1 MFSTVDMSRLTLAAP
16 VDAMHEIIR
25 KCSDLGCVHIED
37 YTQFEEGISVG
48 RAFTSEEADMVSS
61 LLLKVRSVRGAIPV
75 HNSKGSISSA
85 NAKKLAEA
93 MSSKVDAAL
102 ENIEAIREAE
112 SEISSLNDHLRVFE
126 RLAPLDISL
135 DLLSGYEGVEIYVAE
150 TPNASKAHKVFADM
164 ATRIEY
170 LCPKGLIAVACAPGD
185 AAAVQIALAELNAK
199 AIQLPSG
206 KGTPSQ
212 RVAETK
218 EAISKAESSA
228 ESNQEA
234 LDSWAEKNGS
244 DLVIAEEYLERESA
258 IYTSPT
264 SLAVSNQAFALDAWV
279 PTEKSPEVRNSLKGL
294 VSHIEIEAHV
304 DNHHGHD
311 DHDDHHHEPEPPVA
325 YKNATPAEPF
335 ELVVDLVGRPKYGTF
350 DPTTFIMIT
359 LPLIY
364 GLILGDF
371 GYGFVI
377 VLLALWLRSM
387 PFAKEPMG
395 KNATT
400 VLLSMGIWCMIW
412 GFLFAEGFG
421 FIWDGSG
428 AVMKGSSPLIP
439 FYDWTYDNIHF
450 PAFVAD
456 TLGMN
461 HTHIPFHR
469 ATAASDGGALTDYV
483 LLSVYIGV
491 LHLLIG
497 FIIGFFNVMKAHG
510 IVAAFFEKGSWMMI
524 LLGGFFH
531 IYGYMNKDN
540 EVIAATLPAMIMLAG
555 IGLLI
560 IALATFEGFGWVGG
574 IIMGPIETFGLLANT
589 LSYLR
594 IMAVGVAGVKIAEIG
609 NDMGFA
615 SMTDAVSTGD
625 YAMVPLFFLLWIG
638 VQVFAIALGLLSP
651 SIHAARLHF
660 VEWMGKF
667 YDGSGRAYSPLGG
680 QPLHVEGNS

>member
-16 VDAMHEIIR
+16 VDAMHDIVR

-37 YTQFEEGISVG
+37 YTQFEEGIGVG
-48 RAFTSEEADMVSS
+48 RAIQSEDADMISA
-61 LLLKVRSVRGAIPV
+61 LLLKVRAVRSSIAV
-75 HNSKGSISSA
+75 HNSKGALSSS
-85 NAKKLAEA
+85 NAKKLAEK
-93 MSSKVDAAL
+93 MSSKVEAAL

-112 SEISSLNDHLRVFE
+112 SDISSLNDQLRVFE
-126 RLAPLDISL
+126 RLAPLNISL
-135 DLLSGYEGVEIYVAE
+135 DLLSGYQGVEIYVAE
-150 TPNASKAHKVFADM
+150 TPNSSKAHKAFADM
-164 ATRIEY
+164 ASRIEY
-170 LCPKGLIAVACAPGD
+170 LCPAGLVAVACAPSD

-212 RVAETK
+212 RVTETK

-228 ESNQEA
+228 ESNQKA
-234 LDSWAEKNGS
+234 LDSWAEENGS
-244 DLVIAEEYLERESA
+244 DLVIIEEYLRREDA

-279 PTEKSPEVRNSLKGL
+279 PTENAEKARNSLKGL

-304 DNHHGHD
+304 DDHHGHD
-311 DHDDHHHEPEPPVA
+311 DHDSHRHEPEPPVA
-325 YKNATPAEPF
+325 YKNSGAAEPF

-359 LPLIY
+359 LPMLY

-377 VLLALWLRSM
+377 VLLALWLRSL

-400 VLLSMGIWCMIW
+400 VLMSMGIWCMIW
-412 GFLFAEGFG
+412 GLLFAEGFG
-421 FIWDGSG
+421 FVWDGTG
-428 AVMKGSSPLIP
+428 HIMGDASPLIGL
-439 FYDWTYDNIHF
+439 YDWTYDLTGSFKKSSI
-450 PAFVAD
+450 AAA
-456 TLGMN
+456 LGLG
-461 HTHIPFHR
+461 HTYVPFHR
-469 ATAASDGGALTDYV
+469 AGDALTDYV
-483 LLSVYIGV
+483 LVSVYLGA

-497 FIIGFFNVMKAHG
+497 YIIGFFNVMKAHG

-531 IYGYMNKDN
+531 IYGYMKGDN
-540 EVIAATLPAMIMLAG
+540 EVLAG
-555 IGLLI
+555 TMPAIVMIAGVVLLI
-560 IALATFEGFGWVGG
+560 IALAIFEGFGWAGG
-574 IIMGPIETFGLLANT
+574 VIMGPIETFGLLANT

-615 SMTDAVSTGD
+615 SMTEAVSAGD
-625 YAMVPLFFLLWIG
+625 YVMVPLFFLLWIG

>member
-16 VDAMHEIIR
+16 VDAMHEIVR

-37 YTQFEEGISVG
+37 YTQFEEGIGVG
-48 RAFTSEEADMVSS
+48 RAINSEDADMISS
-61 LLLKVRSVRGAIPV
+61 LLLKVRAVRSAVSV
-75 HNSKGSISSA
+75 HNSTGSVSSA
-85 NAKKLAEA
+85 TAKKLAEK

-112 SEISSLNDHLRVFE
+112 SDISSLNEQLRVFE
-126 RLAPLDISL
+126 RLAPLNISL
-135 DLLSGYEGVEIYVAE
+135 DLLSGYQGVEIYVAE
-150 TPNASKAHKVFADM
+150 TPNSSKAHKAFADM
-164 ATRIEY
+164 ASRIEY
-170 LCPKGLIAVACAPGD
+170 LCPAGLVAVACAPSD

-206 KGTPSQ
+206 SGTPSQ
-212 RVAETK
+212 RVEETK
-218 EAISKAESSA
+218 DAISAAESSA
-228 ESNQEA
+228 ESNQKA
-234 LDSWAEKNGS
+234 LDAWADENGS
-244 DLVIAEEYLERESA
+244 NLVILEEYLQREDA

-279 PTEKSPEVRNSLKGL
+279 PTENAEKARNSLKGI

-304 DNHHGHD
+304 DDHHGHD
-311 DHDDHHHEPEPPVA
+311 GHDDHHEPEPPVA
-325 YKNATPAEPF
+325 YKNSGVAEPF

-350 DPTTFIMIT
+350 DPTTFIMLT
-359 LPLIY
+359 LPMLY

-377 VLLALWLRSM
+377 VLLALWLRSL

-400 VLLSMGIWCMIW
+400 VLMSMGIWCMIW
-412 GFLFAEGFG
+412 GLLFAEGFG
-421 FIWDGSG
+421 FVWDGTG
-428 AVMKGSSPLIP
+428 HIMGDASPLVGL
-439 FYDWTYDNIHF
+439 YDWTYDLTGSFKKSSI
-450 PAFVAD
+450 AD
-456 TLGMN
+456 ALGLG
-461 HTHIPFHR
+461 HTYVPFHR
-469 ATAASDGGALTDYV
+469 ASTALTDYV
-483 LLSVYIGV
+483 LISVYVGA

-497 FIIGFFNVMKAHG
+497 YVIGFFNVMKAHG

-531 IYGYMNKDN
+531 IYGYMNNDN
-540 EVIAATLPAMIMLAG
+540 EVLAATVPAMIMIAG
-555 IGLLI
+555 VFILI
-560 IALATFEGFGWVGG
+560 IALALFEGFGWAGG
-574 IIMGPIETFGLLANT
+574 VIMGPIETFGLLANT

-615 SMTDAVSTGD
+615 SMTDAISAGD
-625 YAMVPLFFLLWIG
+625 YMLVPLFFLLWIG

-667 YDGSGRAYSPLGG
+667 YDGSGRAFTPLGG

>member
-16 VDAMHEIIR
+16 VDAMHEIVR

-37 YTQFEEGISVG
+37 YTQFEEGIGVG
-48 RAFTSEEADMVSS
+48 RAINTEDADMISA
-61 LLLKVRSVRGAIPV
+61 LLLKVRAVRSAVSV
-75 HNSKGSISSA
+75 HNSTGSVSSA
-85 NAKKLAEA
+85 TAKKLAEK

-112 SEISSLNDHLRVFE
+112 SDISSLNEQLRVFE
-126 RLAPLDISL
+126 RLAPLNISL
-135 DLLSGYEGVEIYVAE
+135 DLLSGYQGVEIYVAE
-150 TPNASKAHKVFADM
+150 TPNSSKAHKAFADM
-164 ATRIEY
+164 ASRIEY
-170 LCPKGLIAVACAPGD
+170 LCPAGLVAVACAPSD

-206 KGTPSQ
+206 SGTPSQ
-212 RVAETK
+212 RVEETK
-218 EAISKAESSA
+218 DAISAAESSA
-228 ESNQEA
+228 ESNQKA
-234 LDSWAEKNGS
+234 LDAWADENGS
-244 DLVIAEEYLERESA
+244 NLVILEEYLQREDA

-279 PTEKSPEVRNSLKGL
+279 PTENAEKARNSLKGI

-304 DNHHGHD
+304 DDHHGHD
-311 DHDDHHHEPEPPVA
+311 GHDDHHEPEPPVA
-325 YKNATPAEPF
+325 YKNSGVAEPF

-350 DPTTFIMIT
+350 DPTTFIMLT
-359 LPLIY
+359 LPMLY

-377 VLLALWLRSM
+377 VLLALWLRSL

-400 VLLSMGIWCMIW
+400 VLMSMGIWCMIW
-412 GFLFAEGFG
+412 GLLFAEGFG
-421 FIWDGSG
+421 FVWDGTG
-428 AVMKGSSPLIP
+428 HIMGDASPLVGL
-439 FYDWTYDNIHF
+439 YDWTYDLTGSFKKSSI
-450 PAFVAD
+450 AD
-456 TLGMN
+456 ALGLG
-461 HTHIPFHR
+461 HTYVPFHR
-469 ATAASDGGALTDYV
+469 ASTALTDYV
-483 LLSVYIGV
+483 LISVYVGA

-497 FIIGFFNVMKAHG
+497 YVIGFFNVMKAHG

-531 IYGYMNKDN
+531 IYGYMNNDN
-540 EVIAATLPAMIMLAG
+540 EVLAATVPAMIMIAG
-555 IGLLI
+555 VFILI
-560 IALATFEGFGWVGG
+560 IALALFEGFGWAGG
-574 IIMGPIETFGLLANT
+574 VIMGPIETFGLLANT

-615 SMTDAVSTGD
+615 SMTDAISAGD
-625 YAMVPLFFLLWIG
+625 YMLVPLFFLLWIG

-667 YDGSGRAYSPLGG
+667 YDGSGRAFTPLGG

>member
-1 MFSTVDMSRLTLAAP
+1 MSRLTLAAP
-16 VDAMHEIIR
+16 VDAMHEIVR

-37 YTQFEEGISVG
+37 YTQFEEGIGVG
-48 RAFTSEEADMVSS
+48 RAINTEDADMISA
-61 LLLKVRSVRGAIPV
+61 LLLKVRAVRSAVSV
-75 HNSKGSISSA
+75 HNSTGSVSSA
-85 NAKKLAEA
+85 TAKKLAEK

-112 SEISSLNDHLRVFE
+112 SDISSLNEQLRVFE
-126 RLAPLDISL
+126 RLAPLNISL
-135 DLLSGYEGVEIYVAE
+135 DLLSGYQGVEIYVAE
-150 TPNASKAHKVFADM
+150 TPNSSKAHKAFADM
-164 ATRIEY
+164 ASRIEY
-170 LCPKGLIAVACAPGD
+170 LCPAGLVAVACAPSD

-206 KGTPSQ
+206 SGTPSQ
-212 RVAETK
+212 RVEETK
-218 EAISKAESSA
+218 DAISAAESSA
-228 ESNQEA
+228 ESNQKA
-234 LDSWAEKNGS
+234 LDAWADENGS
-244 DLVIAEEYLERESA
+244 NLVILEEYLQREDA

-279 PTEKSPEVRNSLKGL
+279 PTENADKARNSLKGI

-304 DNHHGHD
+304 DDHHGHD
-311 DHDDHHHEPEPPVA
+311 GHDDHHEPEPPVA
-325 YKNATPAEPF
+325 YKNSGVAEPF

-350 DPTTFIMIT
+350 DPTTFIMLT
-359 LPLIY
+359 LPMLY

-377 VLLALWLRSM
+377 VLLALWLRSL

-400 VLLSMGIWCMIW
+400 VLMSMGIWCMIW

-421 FIWDGSG
+421 FVWDGTG
-428 AVMKGSSPLIP
+428 HIMGDASPLVGL
-439 FYDWTYDNIHF
+439 YDWTSDLTGSFKKSSI
-450 PAFVAD
+450 AD
-456 TLGMN
+456 ALGLG
-461 HTHIPFHR
+461 HTYVPFHR
-469 ATAASDGGALTDYV
+469 ASTALTDYV
-483 LLSVYIGV
+483 LISVYVGA

-497 FIIGFFNVMKAHG
+497 YVIGFFNVMKAHG

-531 IYGYMNKDN
+531 IYGYMNNDN
-540 EVIAATLPAMIMLAG
+540 EVLAATVPAMIMIAG
-555 IGLLI
+555 VFILI
-560 IALATFEGFGWVGG
+560 IALALFEGFGWAGG
-574 IIMGPIETFGLLANT
+574 VIMGPIETFGLLANT

-615 SMTDAVSTGD
+615 SMTDAISAGD
-625 YAMVPLFFLLWIG
+625 YMLVPLFFLLWIG

-667 YDGSGRAYSPLGG
+667 YDGSGRAFTPLGG

>member
-16 VDAMHEIIR
+16 VDAMQDIVR

-37 YTQFEEGISVG
+37 YTQFEEGIGVG
-48 RAFTSEEADMVSS
+48 RAIQSEDADMISA
-61 LLLKVRSVRGAIPV
+61 LLLKVRAVRSAIAV
-75 HNSKGSISSA
+75 HNSKGAISSP
-85 NAKKLAEA
+85 NAKKLTEE

-112 SEISSLNDHLRVFE
+112 SDISSLNDQLRVFE
-126 RLAPLDISL
+126 RLAPLNISL
-135 DLLSGYEGVEIYVAE
+135 DLLSGYQGVEIYVAE
-150 TPNASKAHKVFADM
+150 TPNSSKAHKAFADM
-164 ATRIEY
+164 ASRIEY
-170 LCPKGLIAVACAPGD
+170 LCPAGLVAVACAPSD

-218 EAISKAESSA
+218 EAISKADSSA
-228 ESNQEA
+228 ESNQKA
-234 LDSWAEKNGS
+234 LDAWAETHGS
-244 DLVIAEEYLERESA
+244 DLVIIEEYLRREDA

-279 PTEKSPEVRNSLKGL
+279 PTENAEKARNSLKGL
-294 VSHIEIEAHV
+294 ASHIEIEAHV
-304 DNHHGHD
+304 DDHHGHD
-311 DHDDHHHEPEPPVA
+311 DHDSHHHEPEPPVA
-325 YKNATPAEPF
+325 YKNANPAQPF

-377 VLLALWLRSM
+377 VLLALWLRSL
-387 PFAKEPMG
+387 PFAKDPMG

-400 VLLSMGIWCMIW
+400 VLMSMGLWCMFW

-421 FIWDGSG
+421 FVWDGTGHVMGG
-428 AVMKGSSPLIP
+428 ASPLIG
-439 FYDWTYDNIHF
+439 FYDWTYDTIHF
-450 PAFVAD
+450 PAFVTD
-456 TLGMN
+456 TLGMS

-469 ATAASDGGALTDYV
+469 ATGALTDYV
-483 LLSVYIGV
+483 LLSVYIGA
-491 LHLLIG
+491 LHLFIG

-540 EVIAATLPAMIMLAG
+540 EVLAATLPAMIMLAG
-555 IGLLI
+555 VGLLI
-560 IALATFEGFGWVGG
+560 IALAIFEGFGWAGG
-574 IIMGPIETFGLLANT
+574 VIMGPIETFGLLANT

-615 SMTDAVSTGD
+615 SMTDAVSAGD

>member
-16 VDAMHEIIR
+16 VDAMHDIVR

-37 YTQFEEGISVG
+37 YTQFEEGIGVG
-48 RAFTSEEADMVSS
+48 RAIQSEDADMISA
-61 LLLKVRSVRGAIPV
+61 LLLKVRAVRSAVAV
-75 HNSKGSISSA
+75 HNSKGSLSNS
-85 NAKKLAEA
+85 NAKKLVKE

-102 ENIEAIREAE
+102 ANIEAIREAE
-112 SEISSLNDHLRVFE
+112 SDISSLSDQLRVFE
-126 RLAPLDISL
+126 RLAPLNISL
-135 DLLSGYEGVEIYVAE
+135 DLLSGYQGVEIYVAE
-150 TPNASKAHKVFADM
+150 TPNSSKAHKAFADM
-164 ATRIEY
+164 ASRIEY
-170 LCPKGLIAVACAPGD
+170 LCPAGLVAVACAPSD

-234 LDSWAEKNGS
+234 LDSWAEQNGS
-244 DLVIAEEYLERESA
+244 DLVIIEEYLQREYS

-279 PTEKSPEVRNSLKGL
+279 PTENAEKARNSLKGL

-304 DNHHGHD
+304 DDHHGHD
-311 DHDDHHHEPEPPVA
+311 DHDNHHNEPEPPVA
-325 YKNATPAEPF
+325 YKNASPAEPF

-400 VLLSMGIWCMIW
+400 VLMSMGLWCMFW

-421 FIWDGSG
+421 FVWDGTG
-428 AVMKGSSPLIP
+428 HVMGNASPLIG

-450 PAFVAD
+450 PAFVTN
-456 TLGMN
+456 TLGMS

-469 ATAASDGGALTDYV
+469 ATGALTDYV
-483 LLSVYIGV
+483 LLSVYIGA

-540 EVIAATLPAMIMLAG
+540 EVLAATVPAIIMLAG
-555 IGLLI
+555 VGLLI
-560 IALATFEGFGWVGG
+560 IALAIFEGFGWAGG
-574 IIMGPIETFGLLANT
+574 VIMGPIETFGLLANT

-615 SMTDAVSTGD
+615 SMTEAVSAGD
-625 YAMVPLFFLLWIG
+625 YLMVPLFFLLWIG
-638 VQVFAIALGLLSP
+638 VQLFAIALGLLSP

>member
-16 VDAMHEIIR
+16 VDAMHDIVR

-37 YTQFEEGISVG
+37 YTQFEEGIGVG
-48 RAFTSEEADMVSS
+48 RAIQSEEADIISA
-61 LLLKVRSVRGAIPV
+61 LLLKVRAVRSAVGV
-75 HNSKGSISSA
+75 HNSKGSVTSSS
-85 NAKKLAEA
+85 AKKLAEA

-112 SEISSLNDHLRVFE
+112 SDIASLNDQLRVFE
-126 RLAPLDISL
+126 RLEPLNISL
-135 DLLSGYEGVEIYVAE
+135 DLLSGYQGVEIYVAE
-150 TPNASKAHKVFADM
+150 TPNSSKAHKAFADM
-164 ATRIEY
+164 ASRIEY
-170 LCPKGLIAVACAPGD
+170 LCPAGLVAVACAPSD

-218 EAISKAESSA
+218 EAISNAESSA
-228 ESNQEA
+228 ESNQKA
-234 LDSWAEKNGS
+234 LDSWAEENGS
-244 DLVIAEEYLERESA
+244 DLVIIEEYLRREDS

-279 PTEKSPEVRNSLKGL
+279 PTENAEKARNSLKGI

-304 DNHHGHD
+304 DDHHGHD
-311 DHDDHHHEPEPPVA
+311 DHDSHHHEPEPPVA
-325 YKNATPAEPF
+325 YKNASPAEPF

-400 VLLSMGIWCMIW
+400 VLMSMGLWCMFW

-421 FIWDGSG
+421 FVWDGTG
-428 AVMKGSSPLIP
+428 HVMGNASPLIG

-456 TLGMN
+456 TLGMS

-469 ATAASDGGALTDYV
+469 ASSALTDYV
-483 LLSVYIGV
+483 LLSVYIGA
-491 LHLLIG
+491 LHLFIG

-531 IYGYMNKDN
+531 IYGYMNKEN
-540 EVIAATLPAMIMLAG
+540 EVLAATVPAMIMLAG
-555 IGLLI
+555 VGLLS
-560 IALATFEGFGWVGG
+560 IALAIFEGFGWAGG
-574 IIMGPIETFGLLANT
+574 VIMGPIETFGLLANT

-615 SMTDAVSTGD
+615 SMTEAVSTGD
-625 YAMVPLFFLLWIG
+625 YVMVPLFFLLWIG

-660 VEWMGKF
+660 VQWMGKF

>member
-16 VDAMHEIIR
+16 VDAMHEIVR

-37 YTQFEEGISVG
+37 YTQFEEGIGVG
-48 RAFTSEEADMVSS
+48 RAIHSEDADMISA
-61 LLLKVRSVRGAIPV
+61 LLLKVRAVRSAVSV
-75 HNSKGSISSA
+75 HNSTGSVSSA
-85 NAKKLAEA
+85 TAKKLAEK

-112 SEISSLNDHLRVFE
+112 SDISSLNEQLRVFE
-126 RLAPLDISL
+126 RLAPLNISL
-135 DLLSGYEGVEIYVAE
+135 DLLSGYQGVEIYVAE
-150 TPNASKAHKVFADM
+150 TPNSSKAHKAFADM
-164 ATRIEY
+164 ASRIEY
-170 LCPKGLIAVACAPGD
+170 LCPAGLVAVACAPSD

-206 KGTPSQ
+206 SGTPSQ
-212 RVAETK
+212 RVEETK
-218 EAISKAESSA
+218 DAISAAESSA
-228 ESNQEA
+228 ESNQKA
-234 LDSWAEKNGS
+234 LDAWADENGS
-244 DLVIAEEYLERESA
+244 NLVILEEYLQREDA

-279 PTEKSPEVRNSLKGL
+279 PTENAEKARNSLKGI

-304 DNHHGHD
+304 DDHHGHD
-311 DHDDHHHEPEPPVA
+311 GHDDHHEPEPPVA
-325 YKNATPAEPF
+325 YKNSGVAEPF

-350 DPTTFIMIT
+350 DPTTFIMLT
-359 LPLIY
+359 LPMLY

-377 VLLALWLRSM
+377 VLLALWLRSL

-400 VLLSMGIWCMIW
+400 VLMSMGIWCMIW
-412 GFLFAEGFG
+412 GLLFAEGFG
-421 FIWDGSG
+421 FVWDGTG
-428 AVMKGSSPLIP
+428 HIMGNASPLAGL
-439 FYDWTYDNIHF
+439 YDWTYDLTGSFKKSSI
-450 PAFVAD
+450 AD
-456 TLGMN
+456 ALGLG
-461 HTHIPFHR
+461 HTYVPFHR
-469 ATAASDGGALTDYV
+469 ASTALTDYV
-483 LLSVYIGV
+483 LISVYVGA

-497 FIIGFFNVMKAHG
+497 YVIGFFNVMKAHG

-531 IYGYMNKDN
+531 IYGYMNNDN
-540 EVIAATLPAMIMLAG
+540 EVLAATVPAMIMIAG
-555 IGLLI
+555 VFILI
-560 IALATFEGFGWVGG
+560 IALALFEGFGWAGG
-574 IIMGPIETFGLLANT
+574 VIMGPIETFGLLANT

-615 SMTDAVSTGD
+615 SMTDAISAGD
-625 YAMVPLFFLLWIG
+625 YMLVPLFFLLWIG

-667 YDGSGRAYSPLGG
+667 YDGSGRAFTPLGG

>member
-16 VDAMHEIIR
+16 VDAMHDIVR

-37 YTQFEEGISVG
+37 YTQFEEGIGVG
-48 RAFTSEEADMVSS
+48 RAIQSEDADMISA
-61 LLLKVRSVRGAIPV
+61 LLLKVRAVRSALSV
-75 HNSKGSISSA
+75 HNSNGSISSA
-85 NAKKLAEA
+85 EAKKLAEK

-102 ENIEAIREAE
+102 ENIEGIREAE
-112 SEISSLNDHLRVFE
+112 SDISSLNDQLRVFE
-126 RLAPLDISL
+126 RLAPLNISL
-135 DLLSGYEGVEIYVAE
+135 DLLSGYQGVEIYVAE
-150 TPNASKAHKVFADM
+150 TPNSSKAHKAFADM
-164 ATRIEY
+164 ASRIEY
-170 LCPKGLIAVACAPGD
+170 LCPAGLVAVACAPSD

-234 LDSWAEKNGS
+234 LDAWAEKNGS
-244 DLVIAEEYLERESA
+244 DLVIIEEYLQREYS

-279 PTEKSPEVRNSLKGL
+279 PTENADKARNSLKGL

-304 DNHHGHD
+304 DDHHGHD
-311 DHDDHHHEPEPPVA
+311 DHDSHHHEPEPPVA
-325 YKNATPAEPF
+325 YKNASPAEPF

-400 VLLSMGIWCMIW
+400 VLMSMGLWCMFW

-421 FIWDGSG
+421 FVWDGTG
-428 AVMKGSSPLIP
+428 HVMGNASPLTG
-439 FYDWTYDNIHF
+439 FYDWTHDNIHF

-456 TLGMN
+456 TLGMS
-461 HTHIPFHR
+461 HTYIPFHR
-469 ATAASDGGALTDYV
+469 ASSALTDYV
-483 LLSVYIGV
+483 LLSVYIGA
-491 LHLLIG
+491 LHLFIG

-540 EVIAATLPAMIMLAG
+540 EVLAATLPAIIMLAG
-555 IGLLI
+555 VGLLI
-560 IALATFEGFGWVGG
+560 IALALFEGFGWAGG
-574 IIMGPIETFGLLANT
+574 VIMGPIETFGLLANT

-615 SMTDAVSTGD
+615 SMTDAVSAGD
-625 YAMVPLFFLLWIG
+625 YVMVPLFFFLWIG
-638 VQVFAIALGLLSP
+638 VQLFAIALGLLSP

>member
-16 VDAMHEIIR
+16 VDAMHDIVR

-37 YTQFEEGISVG
+37 YTQFEEGIGVG
-48 RAFTSEEADMVSS
+48 RAIQSEDADMISA
-61 LLLKVRSVRGAIPV
+61 LLLKVRAVRSAVSV
-75 HNSKGSISSA
+75 HNSKGSISNS
-85 NAKKLAEA
+85 NAKKLTEG
-93 MSSKVDAAL
+93 MSSKVEAAL

-112 SEISSLNDHLRVFE
+112 SDISSLSDQLRVFE
-126 RLAPLDISL
+126 RLEPLNISL
-135 DLLSGYEGVEIYVAE
+135 DLLSGYQGVEIYVAE
-150 TPNASKAHKVFADM
+150 TPNASKAHKAFADM
-164 ATRIEY
+164 ASRIEY
-170 LCPKGLIAVACAPGD
+170 LCPAGLVAVACAPSD

-206 KGTPSQ
+206 KGTPSH

-228 ESNQEA
+228 ESNQKA
-234 LDSWAEKNGS
+234 LDSWAEKHGS
-244 DLVIAEEYLERESA
+244 DLVIIEEYLQREYS

-279 PTEKSPEVRNSLKGL
+279 PTENADKARNSLKGL

-304 DNHHGHD
+304 DDHHGHD
-311 DHDDHHHEPEPPVA
+311 DHDSHHHEPEPPVA
-325 YKNATPAEPF
+325 YKNASPAEPF

-400 VLLSMGIWCMIW
+400 VLMSMGLWCMFW

-421 FIWDGSG
+421 FVWDGTG
-428 AVMKGSSPLIP
+428 HVMGDASPLIG
-439 FYDWTYDNIHF
+439 FYDWTYANIHF
-450 PAFVAD
+450 PAFVTD
-456 TLGMN
+456 TLGMS

-469 ATAASDGGALTDYV
+469 ATGALTDYV
-483 LLSVYIGV
+483 LLSVYIGA
-491 LHLLIG
+491 LHLFIG

-540 EVIAATLPAMIMLAG
+540 EVLAATLPALVMLAG
-555 IGLLI
+555 VGLLI
-560 IALATFEGFGWVGG
+560 IALAIFEGFGWAGG
-574 IIMGPIETFGLLANT
+574 VIMGPIETFGLLANT

-615 SMTDAVSTGD
+615 SMTDAVSAGD
-625 YAMVPLFFLLWIG
+625 YVMVPLFFLLWIG

>member
-16 VDAMHEIIR
+16 VDAMHEIVR

-37 YTQFEEGISVG
+37 YTQFEEGIGVG
-48 RAFTSEEADMVSS
+48 RAINTEDADMISA
-61 LLLKVRSVRGAIPV
+61 LLLKVRAVRSAVSV
-75 HNSKGSISSA
+75 HNSTGSVSSA
-85 NAKKLAEA
+85 TAKKLAEK

-112 SEISSLNDHLRVFE
+112 SDISSLNEQLRVFE
-126 RLAPLDISL
+126 RLAPLNISL
-135 DLLSGYEGVEIYVAE
+135 DLLSGYQGVEIYVAE
-150 TPNASKAHKVFADM
+150 TPNSSKAHKAFADM
-164 ATRIEY
+164 ASRIEY
-170 LCPKGLIAVACAPGD
+170 LCPAGLVAVACAPSD

-206 KGTPSQ
+206 SGTPSQ
-212 RVAETK
+212 RVEETK
-218 EAISKAESSA
+218 DAISAAESSA
-228 ESNQEA
+228 ESNQKA
-234 LDSWAEKNGS
+234 LDAWADENGS
-244 DLVIAEEYLERESA
+244 NLVILEEYLQREDA

-279 PTEKSPEVRNSLKGL
+279 PTENAEKARNSLKGI

-304 DNHHGHD
+304 DDHHGHD
-311 DHDDHHHEPEPPVA
+311 GHDDHHEPEPPVA
-325 YKNATPAEPF
+325 YKNSGVAEPF

-350 DPTTFIMIT
+350 DPTTFIMLT
-359 LPLIY
+359 LPMLY

-377 VLLALWLRSM
+377 VLLALWLRSL

-400 VLLSMGIWCMIW
+400 VLMSMGIWCMIW

-421 FIWDGSG
+421 FVWDGTG
-428 AVMKGSSPLIP
+428 HIMGDASPLVGL
-439 FYDWTYDNIHF
+439 YDWTSDLTGSFKKSSI
-450 PAFVAD
+450 AD
-456 TLGMN
+456 ALGLG
-461 HTHIPFHR
+461 HTYVPFHR
-469 ATAASDGGALTDYV
+469 ASTALTDYV
-483 LLSVYIGV
+483 LISVYVGA

-497 FIIGFFNVMKAHG
+497 YVIGFFNVMKAHG

-531 IYGYMNKDN
+531 IYGYMNNDN
-540 EVIAATLPAMIMLAG
+540 EVLAATVPAMIMIAG
-555 IGLLI
+555 VFILI
-560 IALATFEGFGWVGG
+560 IALALFEGFGWAGG
-574 IIMGPIETFGLLANT
+574 VIMGPIETFGLLANT

-615 SMTDAVSTGD
+615 SMTDAISAGD
-625 YAMVPLFFLLWIG
+625 YMLVPLFFLLWIG

-667 YDGSGRAYSPLGG
+667 YDGSGRAFTPLGG

>member
-1 MFSTVDMSRLTLAAP
+1 MSRLTLAAP
-16 VDAMHEIIR
+16 VDAMHEIVR

-37 YTQFEEGISVG
+37 YTQFEEGIGVG
-48 RAFTSEEADMVSS
+48 RAIHSEDADMISA
-61 LLLKVRSVRGAIPV
+61 LLLKVRAVRSAVSV
-75 HNSKGSISSA
+75 HNSTGSVSSA
-85 NAKKLAEA
+85 TAKKLAEK
-93 MSSKVDAAL
+93 MSSKVEAAL

-112 SEISSLNDHLRVFE
+112 SDISSLNEQLRVFE
-126 RLAPLDISL
+126 RLAPLNISL
-135 DLLSGYEGVEIYVAE
+135 DLLSGYQGVEIYVAE
-150 TPNASKAHKVFADM
+150 TPNSSKAHKAFADM
-164 ATRIEY
+164 ASRIEY
-170 LCPKGLIAVACAPGD
+170 LCPAGLVAVACAPSD

-199 AIQLPSG
+199 AIQIPSG
-206 KGTPSQ
+206 SGTPSQ
-212 RVAETK
+212 RVEETK
-218 EAISKAESSA
+218 DAISAAESSA
-228 ESNQEA
+228 ESNQKA
-234 LDSWAEKNGS
+234 LDAWADENGS
-244 DLVIAEEYLERESA
+244 NLVILEEYLQREDA

-279 PTEKSPEVRNSLKGL
+279 PTENAEKARNSLKGI

-304 DNHHGHD
+304 DDHHGHD
-311 DHDDHHHEPEPPVA
+311 GHDDHHEPEPPVA
-325 YKNATPAEPF
+325 YKNSGVAEPF

-350 DPTTFIMIT
+350 DPTTFIMLT
-359 LPLIY
+359 LPMLY

-377 VLLALWLRSM
+377 VLLALWLRSL

-400 VLLSMGIWCMIW
+400 VLMSMGIWCMIW
-412 GFLFAEGFG
+412 GLLFAEGFG
-421 FIWDGSG
+421 FVWDGTG
-428 AVMKGSSPLIP
+428 HIMGNASPLVGL
-439 FYDWTYDNIHF
+439 YDWTYDLTGSFKKSSI
-450 PAFVAD
+450 AD
-456 TLGMN
+456 ALGLG
-461 HTHIPFHR
+461 HTYVPFHR
-469 ATAASDGGALTDYV
+469 ASTALTDYV
-483 LLSVYIGV
+483 LISVYVGA

-497 FIIGFFNVMKAHG
+497 YVIGFFNVMKAHG

-531 IYGYMNKDN
+531 IYGYMNNDN
-540 EVIAATLPAMIMLAG
+540 EVLAATVPAMIMIAG
-555 IGLLI
+555 VFILI
-560 IALATFEGFGWVGG
+560 IALALFEGFGWAGG
-574 IIMGPIETFGLLANT
+574 VIMGPIETFGLLANT

-615 SMTDAVSTGD
+615 SMTDAISAGD
-625 YAMVPLFFLLWIG
+625 YMLVPLFFLLWIG

-667 YDGSGRAYSPLGG
+667 YDGSGRAFTPLGG

>member
-16 VDAMHEIIR
+16 VDAMHDIVR

-37 YTQFEEGISVG
+37 YTQFEEGIGVG
-48 RAFTSEEADMVSS
+48 RAIQSEDADMVSA
-61 LLLKVRSVRGAIPV
+61 LLLKVRAVRSEVSV
-75 HNSKGSISSA
+75 HNSKGPISSS
-85 NAKKLAEA
+85 NAKKLAEK

-102 ENIEAIREAE
+102 ANIEAIREAE
-112 SEISSLNDHLRVFE
+112 SDISSLSDQLRVFE
-126 RLAPLDISL
+126 RLVPLNISL
-135 DLLSGYEGVEIYVAE
+135 DLLSGYQGVEIYVAE
-150 TPNASKAHKVFADM
+150 TPNASKAHKAFADM
-164 ATRIEY
+164 ASRIEY
-170 LCPKGLIAVACAPGD
+170 LCPAGLVAVACAPSD

-228 ESNQEA
+228 ESNQKS
-234 LDSWAEKNGS
+234 LDAWAEEHGS
-244 DLVIAEEYLERESA
+244 DLVIIEEYLRREDA

-279 PTEKSPEVRNSLKGL
+279 PTENAEKARNSLKGI

-304 DNHHGHD
+304 DDHHGHD
-311 DHDDHHHEPEPPVA
+311 DHDNHHHEPEPPVA
-325 YKNATPAEPF
+325 YKNASPAEPF

-377 VLLALWLRSM
+377 VLLALWLRSL

-400 VLLSMGIWCMIW
+400 VLMSMGLWCMFW

-421 FIWDGSG
+421 FVWDGTG
-428 AVMKGSSPLIP
+428 HVMGNASPLVG

-456 TLGMN
+456 TLGMS
-461 HTHIPFHR
+461 HTYIPFHR
-469 ATAASDGGALTDYV
+469 ASSALTDYV
-483 LLSVYIGV
+483 LLSVYIGA
-491 LHLLIG
+491 LHLFIG

-540 EVIAATLPAMIMLAG
+540 EVLAATVPALIMLAG
-555 IGLLI
+555 VGLLI
-560 IALATFEGFGWVGG
+560 IALAIFEGFGWAGG
-574 IIMGPIETFGLLANT
+574 VIMGPIETFGLLANT

-615 SMTDAVSTGD
+615 SMTDAVSAGD
-625 YAMVPLFFLLWIG
+625 YVMVPLFFLLWIG

>member
-16 VDAMHEIIR
+16 VDAMHDIVR

-48 RAFTSEEADMVSS
+48 RAITSEEADMVSA
-61 LLLKVRSVRGAIPV
+61 LLLKVRSVRSAIPV

-85 NAKKLAEA
+85 NAKKLAERL
-93 MSSKVDAAL
+93 SSKIDVAL
-102 ENIEAIREAE
+102 ETIEAMREAE

-199 AIQLPSG
+199 AIQLPTG
-206 KGTPSQ
+206 EGTPSE
-212 RVAETK
+212 RAAETK
-218 EAISKAESSA
+218 TAITMAESSV
-228 ESNQEA
+228 ESNTKS
-234 LDSWAEKNGS
+234 LDDWAEENGS
-244 DLVIAEEYLERESA
+244 DLVIVEEYLERESA

-279 PTEKSPEVRNSLKGL
+279 PTENAGKARNSLNKL
-294 VSHIEIEAHV
+294 VSHLEIEEHV
-304 DNHHGHD
+304 EQHHHHD
-311 DHDDHHHEPEPPVA
+311 DHDDHHHEPKPPVA
-325 YKNATPAEPF
+325 YNNASPAQPF
-335 ELVVDLVGRPKYGTF
+335 ELVVDLVGRPKYGSF

-371 GYGFVI
+371 GYGFII
-377 VLLALWLRSM
+377 VLIALWLRSM

-400 VLLSMGIWCMIW
+400 VLMSMGIWCMIW

-421 FIWDGSG
+421 FIWDESW
-428 AVMKGSSPLIP
+428 SPLDG
-439 FYDWTYDNIHF
+439 FYAWTYDNIHF

-456 TLGMN
+456 TLGMT
-461 HTHIPFHR
+461 HTYIPFHR
-469 ATAASDGGALTDYV
+469 ATGALTDYV

-497 FIIGFFNVMKAHG
+497 FIIGFFNVLKAHG

-540 EVIAATLPAMIMLAG
+540 EVIAATVPAMIMLAG

-615 SMTDAVSTGD
+615 SMTEAVSTGD